1 MLELYYTRRPISS
14 KEFIAELFRECGI
27 TAPVLR
33 GENGKPFLADHSRFF
48 SVSHTDELTAVAFS
62 DQEVG
67 LDAERADETRR
78 YDKILSALSPAERA
92 EIKSAKDFFAH
103 WTAKESYVK
112 FRGETLGKLY
122 RRLSFVGGR
131 LLQDEKP
138 LPVSLHFGTIFEG
151 KYIFCIC
158 NGSAEKIV
166 CEER

>member
-67 LDAERADETRR
+67 LDVEHADDERR
-78 YDKILSALSPAERA
+78 YDKIFSALSPAERA

-112 FRGETLGKLY
+112 YTREGISDLYSSFSVVKNGTLYGSVDGVHY
-122 RRLSFVGGR
+122 RHF
-131 LLQDEKP
+131 
-138 LPVSLHFGTIFEG
+138 PVEEG
-151 KYIFCIC
+151 
-158 NGSAEKIV
+158 
-166 CEER
+166 